1 MSASE
6 SISWN
11 IDCYGRYL
19 NSEKTVS
26 DSQNSLKSNGTW
38 KYFDASTEK
47 MKITLQNHSHLV
59 LMQGSTILESHSIV
73 GGIKNMTG
81 LYLDDSM
88 LFMHRSGQNSLRRFR
103 VKFTKNVNGQSPS
116 ESCLDCVN
124 ILSKIFP
131 IKQVS
136 FSNGSDEVKEF
147 VNMNTD
153 STIMG
158 DISLAE
164 MAQIITKKDA
174 RHLAEAYQHSH
185 LPACNIRKLLQLCL
199 ADPNFPAFVEQVEQ
213 QLETLSS

>member
-59 LMQGSTILESHSIV
+59 LMQGSTIL
-73 GGIKNMTG
+73 
-81 LYLDDSM
+81 
-88 LFMHRSGQNSLRRFR
+88 NSLRRFR